1 MILVGNKTDLI
12 DERKVS
18 YERAKKAASDN
29 GYKYFEASAAK
40 NEGVDKFFNE
50 LIIIR
55 CFAYRLVLNNN
66 GICIF

>member
-1 MILVGNKTDLI
+1 MILVGNKTDLV

-29 GYKYFEASAAK
+29 GYNYFEASAAK

-50 LIIIR
+50 LMQ
-55 CFAYRLVLNNN
+55 
-66 GICIF
+66 